1 MRIKWQEESKT
12 ELHTHTTTAKHSHQ
26 IRKLHFEQQG
36 KIRIEKVIVIF
47 STDEKKKMA
56 DV

>member
-47 STDEKKKMA
+47 STDEKKMA